1 MIRFRKGVADTKKK
15 AADDLCELSPPS
27 LKWIPDV
34 IAFRVVLRALRLSPL
49 EDDESLRTR
58 EKMLCYYAMQLI
70 RDVWPASSCNEAKD
84 YIKHPKPNG

>member
-1 MIRFRKGVADTKKK
+1 MIRFRKGAVDTKNK
-15 AADDLCELSPPS
+15 AADDPHKLSPPT

-70 RDVWPASSCNEAKD
+70 SDVWPASSRNEAKD
-84 YIKHPKPNG
+84 YIKNPKPNG

>member
-1 MIRFRKGVADTKKK
+1 MIRFRKE
-15 AADDLCELSPPS
+15 AADAKNKASSDPSEQAPS
-27 LKWIPDV
+27 LKWIPDM
-34 IAFRVVLRALRLSPL
+34 IALRVVLRALRLSPL

-70 RDVWPASSCNEAKD
+70 SDVWPASTRNEAKD

>member
-1 MIRFRKGVADTKKK
+1 MIRFRKE
-15 AADDLCELSPPS
+15 AADAKNKASRDPSEQAPS
-27 LKWIPDV
+27 LKWIPDM
-34 IAFRVVLRALRLSPL
+34 IALRVVLRALRLSPL

-70 RDVWPASSCNEAKD
+70 SDVWPASTRNEAKD